1 MSKHAERRFTPA
13 RLILGLAAAVL
24 VALVGLIVVRSGGSG
39 SASAAGDPLLVHPS
53 AGDLQAVENHI
64 PLDEPL
70 TTATAAGG
78 SPSASASLA
87 SASASPTASVSRSAG
102 ASVSP
107 SSPAASP
114 VTSVPG
120 APAPTTAAPT
130 PEKTTAPAAPKPTK
144 TAPAPVNDLAVTY
157 STTATWRGGFIAS
170 VRIENE
176 ASVTRDYSV
185 TINYPSGSDV
195 KIYGAWNTRASGGG
209 EQVTLSGTL
218 NAGASI
224 TAGFQGGKDGD
235 RNIRS
240 PSCSVGGGTCR
251 VS

>member
-24 VALVGLIVVRSGGSG
+24 VALVGLIVVRSGGGG

-70 TTATAAGG
+70 TTATAAAGA
-78 SPSASASLA
+78 SPSASSA
-87 SASASPTASVSRSAG
+87 SASASPSASSSRSAG

-114 VTSVPG
+114 AASVPG

-130 PEKTTAPAAPKPTK
+130 PEKTTVPAAPKPTK
-144 TAPAPVNDLAVTY
+144 TTPAPVNDLAVTY

-176 ASVTRDYSV
+176 ASASRDYSV

-195 KIYGAWNTRASGGG
+195 KVYGVWNTRASGGG

-218 NAGASI
+218 NAGAAI

-235 RNIRS
+235 RNVRS